1 MQTALETLFLSIPRD
16 RRVFP
21 EDDPQAHDLIEKLRR
36 GMNEEQKDMFF
47 DLLNRTTYLIDEQA
61 FQCFAEGVR
70 CGLSIGVA
78 WWDPGDYPVK
88 TGIPCR

>member
-1 MQTALETLFLSIPRD
+1 MQTALETLFLSISRD

-21 EDDPQAHDLIEKLRR
+21 EDDPQAC
-36 GMNEEQKDMFF
+36 
-47 DLLNRTTYLIDEQA
+47 
-61 FQCFAEGVR
+61 QCFAEGVR